1 MWRTLSLTHCCMQ
14 LRSQLELAMRTLER
28 GQRREDV
35 DAVESALAAVEASKG
50 ATELLADAVKAARK
64 RVEQWQ
70 ALTASDAKLQRV
82 LRDGASTAQLARA
95 IQEASTAG
103 VKVATA
109 KRTLKVWREQACRG
123 FSGNAAA
130 TLSACFAIV
139 TACVQLIQH
148 TPFSPSSHFG
158 SVVSW
163 YLHTHPGGKAPA
175 SASCAHSIA

>member
-1 MWRTLSLTHCCMQ
+1 MGMSGLLRNYPEQCILLPPCAGLSWTDINEWHSVACLTVLGVQ

-35 DAVESALAAVEASKG
+35 DAVEAALAAVQDSVGTA
-50 ATELLADAVKAARK
+50 ELLADAVKAARK

-103 VKVATA
+103 VKVAAA
-109 KRTLKVWREQACRG
+109 KRTLKVG
-123 FSGNAAA
+123 
-130 TLSACFAIV
+130 V
-139 TACVQLIQH
+139 LICCQH
-148 TPFSPSSHFG
+148 RYNC
-158 SVVSW
+158 W
-163 YLHTHPGGKAPA
+163 AD
-175 SASCAHSIA
+175 